1 MPYAPFAAL
10 RDRVRVGAPLPF
22 NVRNA
27 DGTLLLARNQPIRSH
42 AELDSLFER
51 GTLVDLDEVLS
62 PAERVAAAPRE
73 QLPRLWDECFG
84 RIDDALR
91 DCGHERFA
99 DALDEAGAPVAALV
113 ARDPDLALF
122 QVLRA
127 DASPLLRYG
136 IDHSTHTAIVCQ
148 LVATRLGWDGA
159 SRERVFKAAL
169 TMNVSMLELQGTLA
183 VQATPPTRAQREQIL
198 AHPQRSVELLEASGV
213 RDREWLDAV
222 LQHHELPD
230 GSGYPQGLTLIGDLA
245 QLVRRADIY
254 TAKLSPRGSRDT
266 VAADRVGR
274 EMFMSDPGHPMV
286 AALVKEFG
294 LYPPGCFVILA
305 SGETAM
311 VVQRGAAVNN
321 PIVTVLGTARG
332 EPCPE
337 PLRRDTSFPAYAV
350 KSVLPARH
358 LPQAV
363 QPDALARLMVQA

>member
-1 MPYAPFAAL
+1 MPYAPLAAL
-10 RDRVRVGAPLPF
+10 RDRIRVGAPLPF

-27 DGTLLLARNQPIRSH
+27 DGTLLLARSQPIRSRD
-42 AELDSLFER
+42 ELNSLIER

-73 QLPRLWDECFG
+73 QLPQLWDDCFS
-84 RIDDALR
+84 RVDDVLR
-91 DCGHERFA
+91 SCGHERFR
-99 DALDEAGAPVAALV
+99 DALDEASAPVAALV

-148 LVATRLGWDGA
+148 LVATRLGWDGE
-159 SRERVFKAAL
+159 SRQRVFKAAL

-183 VQATPPTRAQREQIL
+183 AQATPPTRAQREQIL
-198 AHPQRSVELLEASGV
+198 SHPQRSVEMLAASGV
-213 RDREWLDAV
+213 GDRDWLDAV
-222 LQHHELPD
+222 LQHHEAVD
-230 GSGYPQGLTLIGDLA
+230 GSGYPQGLTQIGELA

-254 TAKLSPRGSRDT
+254 TAKLSPRAGRDAI
-266 VAADRVGR
+266 AADRAGR

-286 AALVKEFG
+286 AAMVKEFG
-294 LYPPGCFVILA
+294 LYPPGSFVLLA

-321 PIVTVLGTARG
+321 PIVTVLSTGRG

-350 KSVLPARH
+350 KSVLPSRH
-358 LPQAV
+358 LARPL
-363 QPDALARLMVQA
+363 PTDALARLMVAA